1 MESEKGQSQNLWKF
15 AVYSGLRHGEL
26 AALAWEDVDFEK
38 GIVNVRRNLTILDM
52 FGPPKTN
59 AGIRTVTLL
68 QPALEAL
75 KEQYKLTGHHRKS
88 EITFYHRE
96 YGRTEKQNCILFHAQ
111 GV

>member
-1 MESEKGQSQNLWKF
+1 MWKF

-26 AALAWEDVDFEK
+26 AALAWEDVDLEK

-52 FGPPKTN
+52 FGPQNKCR
-59 AGIRTVTLL
+59 IRTVTLL

-96 YGRTEKQNCILFHAQ
+96 YGRTESKTAFCFHAR

>member
-1 MESEKGQSQNLWKF
+1 MEICRL
-15 AVYSGLRHGEL
+15 LRTSSREL
-26 AALAWEDVDFEK
+26 AALAWEDVDLEK

-88 EITFYHRE
+88 EITFIIGSTAE
-96 YGRTEKQNCILFHAQ
+96 PKSKNCILFSCP
-111 GV
+111 GCVTENKNLITR